1 MKSSVSLPVPIRPR
15 SLHSRPV
22 HGVYHPLH
30 AGHNSGGKRTID
42 QSIDHD
48 AHTYTDVS
56 AMGGARGGRE
66 GGWAAIFL
74 VCFQFPFSVVVL

>member
-1 MKSSVSLPVPIRPR
+1 MESIIHCTPVTT
-15 SLHSRPV
+15 V
-22 HGVYHPLH
+22 
-30 AGHNSGGKRTID
+30 AGTAGGKRTID

-74 VCFQFPFSVVVL
+74 VCFQFPFSVLCCKQA